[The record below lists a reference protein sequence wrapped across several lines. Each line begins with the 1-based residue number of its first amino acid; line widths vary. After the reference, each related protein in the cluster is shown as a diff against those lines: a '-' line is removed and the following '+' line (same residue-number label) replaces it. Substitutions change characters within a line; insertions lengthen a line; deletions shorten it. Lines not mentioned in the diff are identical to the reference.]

1 MSSFTIM
8 SLHCYSAVAQKCSM
22 PSTLCFTVRTAMVHV
37 DVDSTWVQE
46 TSTARAGVRSWDQ
59 KSSLTFLWK
68 KVPKKSQAS
77 VPPGSSPLWSPGG
90 IQANGL
96 MCADLS
102 SHLRKHRAFEI
113 EREPLEEKTRRHE
126 VTWIH
131 LVKLKRLHVYGQ
143 NVHARRVVLGATH
156 CFFHVFSACH
166 ATPPHDT
173 TRPHKT
179 IQQHNNTTPHTHT
192 HTTHNNTT
200 TQQHNTTYTYTH
212 HTHNTHT
219 TTQQHNNTTTQQH
232 NNTRKIQR
240 DRDGERGTDEE
251 RRRSV
256 RKREERKREREKEK
270 ERKEGREKER
280 RKRNGTENINV
291 NRRAARNGRNKKQ
304 NENQIAVTAA
314 LSW

>member
-8 SLHCYSAVAQKCSM
+8 LLHCYSAVAQKCSM

-143 NVHARRVVLGATH
+143 NVHARRVGSYTLFFSTFFQRATQH
-156 CFFHVFSACH
+156 RHMTQDH
-166 ATPPHDT
+166 TKQYNNTTTQHHIHIHTPHT
-173 TRPHKT
+173 TT
-179 IQQHNNTTPHTHT
+179 QQHNNTTPHTHT
-192 HTTHNNTT
+192 HTT
-200 TQQHNTTYTYTH
+200 YTYTH
-212 HTHNTHT
+212 NNT

-232 NNTRKIQR
+232 NNTITQ
-240 DRDGERGTDEE
+240 
-251 RRRSV
+251 
-256 RKREERKREREKEK
+256 
-270 ERKEGREKER
+270 
-280 RKRNGTENINV
+280 
-291 NRRAARNGRNKKQ
+291 
-304 NENQIAVTAA
+304 
-314 LSW
+314 